1 MKHYRK
7 KIYSGNTK
15 HVLER
20 SKKFIYKEYD
30 FRRYEHDTS
39 EALVDF
45 SDSAKKDV
53 KDVGFML
60 QFGVIVSINT
70 LAINLECITI
80 QVHVLVNVAVFKRMS
95 YRS

>member
-20 SKKFIYKEYD
+20 SKKIIYKEYD
-30 FRRYEHDTS
+30 FRRYEYDTS
-39 EALVDF
+39 EISLTLP
-45 SDSAKKDV
+45 KRDV

>member
-15 HVLER
+15 HILER
-20 SKKFIYKEYD
+20 SKKIIYKEYD
-30 FRRYEHDTS
+30 FRRYEYDTS
-39 EALVDF
+39 EISLTLP
-45 SDSAKKDV
+45 KKDV

-70 LAINLECITI
+70 LAINLECIAI